1 VGEHWGLRRGRDVM
15 LELLIEMAAQ
25 SNANEIT
32 SYCLEKHNRQINA
45 AAACASDLRAAKRKL
60 ERQEMR
66 DFMDANPHY
75 HYPGMALPDGKIK
88 PLDPCW
94 GKTRLY
100 GTHRKNRC

>member
-1 VGEHWGLRRGRDVM
+1 M

-60 ERQEMR
+60 ELQDMR
-66 DFMDANPHY
+66 EFLEANPHY
-75 HYPGMALPDGKIK
+75 HYPGMALPDGKIR
-88 PLDPCW
+88 PLDACW
-94 GKTRLY
+94 GKTKLY